1 MGQDLYSHNAAAKEI
16 FDTAGEQI
24 KGWCFEG
31 TKEML
36 RQTHIT
42 QPSIYTVTMA
52 AYSALRQAVAEHPDL
67 SETIEIE
74 GIAGF
79 SLGEYCAL
87 TAANVIT
94 DIGLGQEIVS
104 RRGQLMFDAGKDK
117 EGNQRGGMVAAFG
130 KRKDICQAAEEAK
143 KDRILAPVNFN
154 SSIQTVV
161 AGEKAALDD
170 FVALC
175 EERRIKAKK
184 LSVSTAFHS
193 QLMIPA
199 AEALKPILQEA
210 NLQPPTM
217 KIYANVTGRDMMA
230 DFAESG
236 ETTAEYLADLMAK
249 QAMSPVYWQ
258 ETIENMIADGVE
270 AFIEVGPGHTL
281 SGLIKKVS
289 RKAVTMNVE
298 NMETLEKTMEKLSEL
313 VNAGETTTTKEA

>member
-1 MGQDLYSHNAAAKEI
+1 MGLDLYNHNAAAKEV
-16 FDTAGEQI
+16 FDTAGE
-24 KGWCFEG
+24 KVKEWCFEG

-52 AYSALRQAVAEHPDL
+52 AYSALRQAVAEHPEL
-67 SETIEIE
+67 SESIEIE

-94 DIGLGQEIVS
+94 DIGVGQEIVS
-104 RRGQLMFDAGKDK
+104 RRGQLMFDAGKDE

-130 KRKDICQAAEEAK
+130 KRKAICEAAEEVRRG
-143 KDRILAPVNFN
+143 RILAPVNFN

-161 AGEKAALDD
+161 AGEKEALED

-175 EERRIKAKK
+175 EERHIKAKK

-199 AEALKPILQEA
+199 AEALKPILLDVH
-210 NLQPPTM
+210 LQAPSM
-217 KIYANVTGRDMMA
+217 KIYANVTGKDMMA
-230 DFAESG
+230 DFG
-236 ETTAEYLADLMAK
+236 KDNETTEEYLAEIMAK

-258 ETIENMIADGVE
+258 ETIENMMADGVE

-281 SGLIKKVS
+281 SGLIKKVN
-289 RKAVTMNVE
+289 RKAVTMNIE
-298 NMETLEKTMEKLSEL
+298 NMETLAKTIEHLEEL
-313 VNAGETTTTKEA
+313 AHAGKDTAAKEA